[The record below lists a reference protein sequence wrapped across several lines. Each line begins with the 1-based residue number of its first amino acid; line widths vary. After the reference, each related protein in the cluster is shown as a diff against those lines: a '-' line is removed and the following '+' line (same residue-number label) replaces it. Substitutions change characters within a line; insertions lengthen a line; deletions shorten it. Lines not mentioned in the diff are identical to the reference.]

1 MRVNGHFLRRLTN
14 ENGNLEVSFEVS
26 SYFARE
32 SLKSLE
38 KGKEYRIE
46 INEIKSKRSIE
57 QNNMLWKLLHELNKK
72 LDGEEKGEW
81 DLYIQALEKTGAK
94 YEYIAALP
102 ESEEMLKKS
111 FRAIKKL
118 NQFQHNGRIFNQY
131 KVYYGSST
139 FNTKEMNE
147 LLDRVLDMCAEAGI
161 EYEIDY

>member
-1 MRVNGHFLRRLTN
+1 MRVNGTYLRRITN
-14 ENGNLEVSFEVS
+14 ENGNLELSFEIS
-26 SYFARE
+26 SYYALE
-32 SLKSLE
+32 QAKSLE

-57 QNNMLWKLLHELNKK
+57 QNKMMWKLIHELNKA
-72 LDGEEKGEW
+72 LYGDEEHEW

-118 NQFQHNGRIFNQY
+118 NQFKHNGRIFNQY

-147 LLDRVLDMCAEAGI
+147 LLDKVLDMCAEAGI